1 MRRFGHFSDTAVVD
15 QVAFDASDEVHR
27 VDVVVDVD
35 VGVKP
40 EADGRQPP
48 DDLQQKFPALGG
60 ELLSRDPGRP
70 VQLKLVHGLTFHA
83 QGLLLL
89 DALNRP

>member
-1 MRRFGHFSDTAVVD
+1 MRRFGYFSVAVVVD
-15 QVAFDASDEVHR
+15 QIVVDASDEVHR

-48 DDLQQKFPALGG
+48 DDLQ
-60 ELLSRDPGRP
+60 
-70 VQLKLVHGLTFHA
+70 
-83 QGLLLL
+83 
-89 DALNRP
+89 